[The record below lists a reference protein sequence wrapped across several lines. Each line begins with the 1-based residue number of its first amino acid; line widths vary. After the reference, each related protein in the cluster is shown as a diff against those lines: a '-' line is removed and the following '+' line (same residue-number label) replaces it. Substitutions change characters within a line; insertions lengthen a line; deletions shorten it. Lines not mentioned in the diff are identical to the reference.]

1 MGRLT
6 RRDIAADVYAL
17 GLKRAL
23 SQRRAHAQAQAIPD
37 VFGDLFAAWLS
48 NPGATARSVK
58 QEAGYLVWDTRQ
70 VLDGVRYSSAVR
82 RSMSIATPSGKTSN
96 AVGCASMPIDE
107 VLDMTVFADG
117 LGTLADEQAS
127 ADAEATRRRVASAE
141 RWQKIKAEADA
152 LVEQAEKMKAMTARR
167 RSPSAIAAFDA
178 LQRAQSQAEVK
189 RILGCDYMLARR
201 LAACRRGNGD
211 A

>member
-1 MGRLT
+1 VGRLT

-107 VLDMTVFADG
+107 VLDMTVFAD
-117 LGTLADEQAS
+117 EQAS

-152 LVEQAEKMKAMTARR
+152 LVEQMKARR
-167 RSPSAIAAFDA
+167 RSPSAVAAFDA
-178 LQRAQSQAEVK
+178 LQRAQSQAEVE

-201 LAACRRGNGD
+201 LAACRRGDGD

>member
-1 MGRLT
+1 VGRLT

-23 SQRRAHAQAQAIPD
+23 NQRRAHAQAQAIPD

-107 VLDMTVFADG
+107 VLDMTVFAD
-117 LGTLADEQAS
+117 EQAS

-152 LVEQAEKMKAMTARR
+152 LVEQMKAMKARR
-167 RSPSAIAAFDA
+167 RSPSAVAAFDA
-178 LQRAQSQAEVK
+178 LQRAQSQAEVE

-201 LAACRRGNGD
+201 LAACRRGDGD